1 MRVPIAEH
9 ASTSRTQQKQLP
21 PPRQLLINFPAREP
35 RPAALE
41 PCEAI
46 WLLGE
51 GGSRALDDH
60 VGSKVARA
68 HGFRNLLARH
78 NLAEETCTPGF
89 TSFIIE

>member
-21 PPRQLLINFPAREP
+21 PPRQLLIPAREP

-51 GGSRALDDH
+51 GGTRALDDH

-78 NLAEETCTPGF
+78 NLAEETCIPGF
-89 TSFIIE
+89 TPFITD